1 MTDKRKQI
9 DGINPLS
16 FNTRVTLQ
24 KQQQIIGENG
34 NTITN
39 FNDIKQVWCSMSII
53 DAGQNFSRM
62 KNDIEII
69 YYITIRY
76 FNDASL
82 TKRIIYKNRIFSVL
96 SYLYDDREGDVITFK
111 AKEIV

>member
-1 MTDKRKQI
+1 
-9 DGINPLS
+9 
-16 FNTRVTLQ
+16 
-24 KQQQIIGENG
+24 
-34 NTITN
+34 
-39 FNDIKQVWCSMSII
+39 
-53 DAGQNFSRM
+53 M

>member
-1 MTDKRKQI
+1 MNSDKL
-9 DGINPLS
+9 GNNPLK
-16 FNTRVTLQ
+16 FNTRITLQ

-62 KNDIEII
+62 KNDIEIVYHI
-69 YYITIRY
+69 AIRY

-82 TKRIIYKNRIFSVL
+82 TKRIIYKNRIFSVI

>member
-1 MTDKRKQI
+1 MINKIISTQSN
-9 DGINPLS
+9 NPLK
-16 FNTRVTLQ
+16 FNTRITLQ

-62 KNDIEII
+62 KNDIECLYHIS
-69 YYITIRY
+69 IRY
-76 FNDASL
+76 FDDALL
-82 TKRIIYKNRIFSVL
+82 TKRITYKNRIFSVI
-96 SYLYDDREGDVITFK
+96 SYTSDGEKKDIITFK
-111 AKEIV
+111 VKELV

>member
-1 MTDKRKQI
+1 MINKQMQTD
-9 DGINPLS
+9 DNNPLS
-16 FNTRVTLQ
+16 FNTRITLQ

-69 YYITIRY
+69 YYITTRY

-96 SYLYDDREGDVITFK
+96 SYMHNDKGGEIITFK

>member
-1 MTDKRKQI
+1 
-9 DGINPLS
+9 
-16 FNTRVTLQ
+16 
-24 KQQQIIGENG
+24 
-34 NTITN
+34 
-39 FNDIKQVWCSMSII
+39 MSII